1 MLPLQIKARDGKGA
15 VPSHA
20 RQAETHCDSPS
31 WTTQEALQVCN
42 LMTKAA
48 ISLLNVLTY
57 LILSALNDNI
67 HTLTHTL
74 SLLFAL
80 CVSYCSLP
88 WSVRALGGL
97 NMCSEL
103 VLTALSETQ
112 FSGPWEARQAAW
124 RQANKSVT
132 FNRFVPR
139 TELEYVALV
148 EHRPNL
154 DAGQPISGSPRF

>member
-103 VLTALSETQ
+103 VLDRFKRDPIFLGS
-112 FSGPWEARQAAW
+112 QAGCMATGKQIGHLQSL
-124 RQANKSVT
+124 RSKNGVGICG
-132 FNRFVPR
+132 
-139 TELEYVALV
+139 
-148 EHRPNL
+148 
-154 DAGQPISGSPRF
+154 AGRA